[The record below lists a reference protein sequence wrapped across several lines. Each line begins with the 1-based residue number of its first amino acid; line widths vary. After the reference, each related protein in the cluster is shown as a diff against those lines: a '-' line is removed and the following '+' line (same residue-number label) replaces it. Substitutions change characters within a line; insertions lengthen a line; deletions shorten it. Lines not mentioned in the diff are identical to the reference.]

1 MKRTI
6 QQALRRLRKVQD
18 DIFNGKCD
26 TTGALVEITINSPT
40 PQYNAFYINVNV
52 LRYNPRGSHFFDC
65 LMRSLHND
73 TTQEEVDALLAEISK
88 FLNYP
93 V

>member
-1 MKRTI
+1 MTRTI

-26 TTGALVEITINSPT
+26 TTGAQVEISINSPS
-40 PQYNAFYINVNV
+40 PQLNAFYINVYV
-52 LRYNPRGSHFFDC
+52 LRYNPRARHLCDC
-65 LMRSLHND
+65 LIRSFNND
-73 TTQEEVDALLAEISK
+73 TTQEEVDALLAEVSE